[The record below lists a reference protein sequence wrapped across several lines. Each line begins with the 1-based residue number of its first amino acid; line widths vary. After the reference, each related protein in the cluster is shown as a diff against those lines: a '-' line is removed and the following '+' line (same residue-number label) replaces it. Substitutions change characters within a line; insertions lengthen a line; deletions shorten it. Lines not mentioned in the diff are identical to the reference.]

1 MTSARYVTILDNS
14 LVEEPLIPGLPYW
27 VFGVARLPTRETAAS
42 FVEDVLFQSELWAN
56 EGSADGWVSL
66 RLLACRSMCARC
78 GRLLVTT
85 VGDGATP
92 FHVVWYIAE
101 NRTPDVFSEEG
112 FAGTGLWY
120 AAYAAHRCAENF
132 FDGGS

>member
-1 MTSARYVTILDNS
+1 MSERYVVILDNN
-14 LVEEPLIPGLPYW
+14 LVEEPLAPGLPYW
-27 VFGVARLPTRETAAS
+27 AFGVPRLPTRETAAA

-56 EGSADGWVSL
+56 EGSAGGWVSL

-85 VGDGATP
+85 VGNNEMP

-101 NRTPDVFSEEG
+101 NEYSDVFGEEG
-112 FAGTGLWY
+112 FVSTGLWY
-120 AAYAAHRCAENF
+120 AQYGAHRCVEDF
-132 FDGGS
+132 FDGNW